1 MSAWPAPIF
10 AAPRTTRLV
19 PLRRI
24 RDAGSALAIVFP
36 LRRPQNAAFAVSKN
50 RSRDFCHLRVK
61 SRPDSAS
68 RQIEIVGGGKL
79 RKMKRLSVGHGVA
92 TVPRDGALRR
102 NWP

>member
-1 MSAWPAPIF
+1 MSAWPVPIF

-19 PLRRI
+19 PIRRI
-24 RDAGSALAIVFP
+24 RDAGAALAIIFP
-36 LRRPQNAAFAVSKN
+36 FRRPQNAAFAVSPN
-50 RSRDFCHLRVK
+50 RSRDFCPLWVK
-61 SRPDSAS
+61 FRPDSAG
-68 RQIEIVGGGKL
+68 RQIEIVGGGKP